1 MQRSKKL
8 HWCCVRLPGDEQK
21 RCSYETD
28 YGKTSI
34 FQNPKCQSSTW
45 FHFIMH
51 SCRNAHFWRFLKM
64 ANLATCERGAARQSF
79 HFQKFTWTVKMCFF
93 VNAFLWLQRE
103 NRQKENLKQNFFCTV
118 LQYDLPPLRPH
129 CGEAPGLDS
138 NPRGTSDLEERTLIT
153 SPPHLL
159 NICCRQPKWAK
170 NEICSWHGQKQN
182 IFFYFSS
189 FLAFK
194 KIE

>member
-51 SCRNAHFWRFLKM
+51 SCRNAHF
-64 ANLATCERGAARQSF
+64 LAIVENGEFGHLRARRCTA
-79 HFQKFTWTVKMCFF
+79 KFSLSKIHMGRKNVFF
-93 VNAFLWLQRE
+93 CKCLPLASKS

-129 CGEAPGLDS
+129 CGEAPCRES
-138 NPRGTSDLEERTLIT
+138 NPGRADLVAGTL
-153 SPPHLL
+153 
-159 NICCRQPKWAK
+159 
-170 NEICSWHGQKQN
+170 
-182 IFFYFSS
+182 
-189 FLAFK
+189 
-194 KIE
+194 